1 MVTEES
7 RVKVL
12 DFGLAKLAEAVRGD
26 EDVTA
31 LQNTQLTSEGR
42 IVGTVAY
49 MSPEQAD
56 GKRLDARSDVFSL
69 GVMLHEMATGEHP
82 FKGGSALSTIT
93 RVIRDTPPAITE
105 IRPSLPRD
113 LAVIVRRCLVKDP
126 EFRTQTAKDLRNQ
139 LDDLK
144 NEAHSRSDSGIA
156 AVSSKPPRKFQPL
169 WMTLAFAGVLAGVA
183 GTVRDYQWIETRH
196 ERAAGH
202 HRSIAA
208 DTRRELLRVAF
219 MVAGRDRRRVCLEP
233 EWQLRHLCPPRG
245 RGTGGQRHPGSGA
258 GLSARHFT
266 GRQLHRLR
274 LHAEFANWL
283 DQSGIDV
290 RRCRILYDW
299 GRHLDRTDVRRPGAA
314 ARCERKCSR
323 VASGRT
329 ACLGTS
335 PALNCIARL
344 WRSKSRPAPHIPCWR
359 ARPLNGR
366 SIACGN
372 RRPERG

>member
-12 DFGLAKLAEAVRGD
+12 DFGLAKLAEAARGD

-82 FKGGSALSTIT
+82 FKGGSALSAIT

-144 NEAHSRSDSGIA
+144 NEAHSESDSGIA
-156 AVSSKPPRKFQPL
+156 AASSKP
-169 WMTLAFAGVLAGVA
+169 
-183 GTVRDYQWIETRH
+183 
-196 ERAAGH
+196 RANSNH
-202 HRSIAA
+202 
-208 DTRRELLRVAF
+208 
-219 MVAGRDRRRVCLEP
+219 
-233 EWQLRHLCPPRG
+233 
-245 RGTGGQRHPGSGA
+245 
-258 GLSARHFT
+258 
-266 GRQLHRLR
+266 
-274 LHAEFANWL
+274 
-283 DQSGIDV
+283 
-290 RRCRILYDW
+290 
-299 GRHLDRTDVRRPGAA
+299 
-314 ARCERKCSR
+314 
-323 VASGRT
+323 
-329 ACLGTS
+329 
-335 PALNCIARL
+335 
-344 WRSKSRPAPHIPCWR
+344 
-359 ARPLNGR
+359 
-366 SIACGN
+366 CG
-372 RRPERG
+372 